1 MGLDRPLALLALLA
15 VAAVFLV
22 SRRRNRGGAV
32 PVALS
37 AWGGASVPPPGFLLR
52 AARGLSVALF
62 WAAVLSAVVAAA
74 GPVRLQRST
83 VYLDRGTDIVFAVD
97 TSPSMAALDFG
108 SDSRLQGAAA
118 ALRAFVERRPGDP
131 LGLVSFGERAGL
143 RSPLTYDHGYLGDSI
158 DRLRVMESGDGT
170 AIGMG
175 LSVAA
180 AHLQAAG
187 AERGVII
194 LITDGENTTG
204 PIAPDAAAAVAA
216 HLGITIHTVGVGTDR
231 PTVLEFTDP
240 ETGALRRGSYRGRP
254 DASLLQALAER
265 TGGRFAWATDAAGL
279 HAALADLDAAEGRQR
294 RTRLAVH
301 RGALERPFVIAA
313 LAGLLLHAALRR
325 LLLREAL

>member
-1 MGLDRPLALLALLA
+1 MALDRPLALLALVA
-15 VAAVFLV
+15 VAAVFAV
-22 SRRRNRGGAV
+22 ARRRNRGGAV
-32 PVALS
+32 PVSLR
-37 AWGGASVPPPGFLLR
+37 AWGGASVPPPR
-52 AARGLSVALF
+52 YVARVARGTCTALF
-62 WAAVLSAVVAAA
+62 WGALLLAALAAA
-74 GPVRLQRST
+74 GPVRVQRTT

-108 SDSRLQGAAA
+108 SGSRLQGAAA
-118 ALRAFVERRPGDP
+118 ALRSFVERRPADP

-143 RSPLTYDHGYLGDSI
+143 RSPLTYDRAYLAAGI
-158 DRLRVMESGDGT
+158 DGLRVMEFGDGT

-204 PIAPDAAAAVAA
+204 PIAPHAAAEVAA
-216 HLGITIHTVGVGTDR
+216 HLGITIHAVGVGGDR
-231 PTVLEFTDP
+231 PTLLELTDP
-240 ETGALRRGSYRGRP
+240 ETGTVRRGSYRGSP
-254 DASLLQALAER
+254 DAPLLQALAER
-265 TGGRFAWATDAAGL
+265 TGGRFAWAADPAGL
-279 HAALADLDAAEGRQR
+279 GAVLADFDRVEGRER
-294 RTRLAVH
+294 RVGQVVR
-301 RGALERPFVIAA
+301 RDALERPFAIAA

>member
-32 PVALS
+32 PLALS
-37 AWGGASVPPPGFLLR
+37 AWGGASVPPPGFPLR

-83 VYLDRGTDIVFAVD
+83 VYVDRGTDIVFAVD

-143 RSPLTYDHGYLGDSI
+143 RSPLTYDHDYLGDSI

-204 PIAPDAAAAVAA
+204 PIAPDAAAEVAA

-240 ETGALRRGSYRGRP
+240 ETGRCAAAAIAVSPTRRCCRRWPSEPAGASRGR
-254 DASLLQALAER
+254 AMRQGCTRRSR
-265 TGGRFAWATDAAGL
+265 ISMR
-279 HAALADLDAAEGRQR
+279 AEGRQR